1 MRSKRTNASPRLTL
15 LPGGDGVGRNGS
27 VSDYSGLT
35 NLVLTTWQ
43 RTQNHQL
50 SESLNDLEREVA
62 TLESRYLEVC
72 DTLNIVMSDLV
83 RLGLFGIKHDLTT
96 TDVVE

>member
-1 MRSKRTNASPRLTL
+1 MRSKRTGESPRLTL
-15 LPGGDGVGRNGS
+15 VRDGDGVGRNGS

-43 RTQNHQL
+43 RTQDQAL
-50 SESLNDLEREVA
+50 TGLLNDLESEVQ

-72 DTLNIVMSDLV
+72 ATLNIVISDLV
-83 RLGLFGIKHDLTT
+83 RLGLFGIRKDT
-96 TDVVE
+96 TDV

>member
-1 MRSKRTNASPRLTL
+1 MRSKRTGESPRLTL
-15 LPGGDGVGRNGS
+15 VRDGDGVGRNGS

-50 SESLNDLEREVA
+50 SESLNDLESEIQ

-72 DTLNIVMSDLV
+72 ATLNIVISDLV
-83 RLGLFGIKHDLTT
+83 RLGLFGIRKDT
-96 TDVVE
+96 TDV

>member
-1 MRSKRTNASPRLTL
+1 MRRERTNASPRLTL
-15 LPGGDGVGRNGS
+15 VRDGAGVGRNGS

-50 SESLNDLEREVA
+50 SESLNDLEREVQ

-72 DTLNIVMSDLV
+72 DTLNIVISDLV

-96 TDVVE
+96 TEEE

>member
-1 MRSKRTNASPRLTL
+1 MRSKRTGESPRLTL
-15 LPGGDGVGRNGS
+15 VRGGDGVERNGS

-43 RTQNHQL
+43 RTQDQAL
-50 SESLNDLEREVA
+50 TGLLNDLESEVQ

-72 DTLNIVMSDLV
+72 ATLNIVMSDLV
-83 RLGLFGIKHDLTT
+83 RLGLFGIRKDT
-96 TDVVE
+96 TDV